1 VANNR
6 VTNAGLPRLVNI
18 EVVADHLGV
27 APRYVRRLVGEQRIP
42 FVKLGR
48 LIRFDP
54 DEVRAWLDE
63 ARVPGE
69 ERKHGART
77 EPVTGSR

>member
-1 VANNR
+1 
-6 VTNAGLPRLVNI
+6 LVNI

-27 APRYVRRLVGEQRIP
+27 APRYVRRLIGEQRIP

-63 ARVPGE
+63 ARVPRE
-69 ERKHGART
+69 ER
-77 EPVTGSR
+77 